1 MKKERLRGMPGEV
14 IAAAVTSTES
24 RIAVVECAGLA
35 VDLSLISEDNSDGR
49 RMMHMDYKQR
59 RGVSAQHAA

>member
-1 MKKERLRGMPGEV
+1 MKKEHLRGMPGELT
-14 IAAAVTSTES
+14 AAAVTSTKS
-24 RIAVVECAGLA
+24 RMAVVECTDLA
-35 VDLSLISEDNSDGR
+35 VDLSLISEDNSDAR

>member
-1 MKKERLRGMPGEV
+1 MKKERIRGMPGEV

-24 RIAVVECAGLA
+24 RMAVVECTDLG
-35 VDLSLISEDNSDGR
+35 VDLSLISEDNSDAR

-59 RGVSAQHAA
+59 R

>member
-14 IAAAVTSTES
+14 IVAAVTSTES
-24 RIAVVECAGLA
+24 RMAVVECADLA
-35 VDLSLISEDNSDGR
+35 VDLSLISEDSSDRR

-59 RGVSAQHAA
+59 GGVSAQHAA